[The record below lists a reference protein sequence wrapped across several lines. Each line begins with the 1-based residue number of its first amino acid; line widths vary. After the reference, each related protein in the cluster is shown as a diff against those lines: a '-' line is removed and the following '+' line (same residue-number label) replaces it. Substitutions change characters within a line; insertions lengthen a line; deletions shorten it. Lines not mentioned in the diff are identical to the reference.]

1 MLSSEQ
7 ISNFKSQLVKRQME
21 LFDQM
26 ESEGEYSRRNQ
37 ELSNYD
43 NHPADMG
50 TEMFDLERD
59 QALSQH
65 AEIELKEINEAL
77 SAIEEGTYGI
87 CRTCGN
93 DIPLERLEAVITA
106 DQCFTHANRAG
117 FVTYRPVEED
127 ILTPDLHQH
136 TNETQTGYDRE
147 DAWQDVGRYG
157 SSDTPSDLGG
167 NHDYDDYNEMY
178 INSDENIGIVDDAE
192 GLGRATFDGHR
203 DE

>member
-1 MLSSEQ
+1 MLTSEQ
-7 ISNFKSQLVKRQME
+7 LTHFKNQLVERQSE
-21 LFDQM
+21 LFTLM

-50 TEMFDLERD
+50 TEMYDLERE

-65 AEIELKEINEAL
+65 AEVELKEINEAM

-87 CRTCGN
+87 CRRCGT
-93 DIPLERLEAVITA
+93 DIPLERLEAIPTA
-106 DQCFTHANRAG
+106 DQCLEHANNAG
-117 FVTYRPVEED
+117 FVAYRPVEED
-127 ILTPDLHQH
+127 ILTMDIHEH

-147 DAWQDVGRYG
+147 DAWQDVGKYG

-167 NHDYDDYNEMY
+167 NQDHDDYDEMY
-178 INSDENIGIVDDAE
+178 INSDENIGIVDDTE
-192 GLGRATFDGHR
+192 GIGTATFDGHP
-203 DE
+203 EE

>member
-1 MLSSEQ
+1 MLSNEQ
-7 ISNFKSQLVKRQME
+7 VSKFKNQLVQRQME
-21 LFDQM
+21 LFSQM
-26 ESEGEYSRRNQ
+26 ESEGEYSRGNQ

-50 TEMFDLERD
+50 TEMFDQERN

-65 AEIELKEINEAL
+65 AEVELKDINEAL

-87 CRTCGN
+87 CRTCGV
-93 DIPLERLEAVITA
+93 DIPEERLEAIPTA
-106 DQCFTHANRAG
+106 DRCFEHANNAG
-117 FVTYRPVEED
+117 FVAYRPVEED
-127 ILTPDLHQH
+127 ILTPDFNQH

-147 DAWQDVGRYG
+147 DALQDVGRYG

-167 NHDYDDYNEMY
+167 DQDYSDYNEMY

-192 GLGRATFDGHR
+192 GIATADFGGHPT
-203 DE
+203 E

>member
-1 MLSSEQ
+1 MLSSDQ
-7 ISNFKSQLVKRQME
+7 VSFFKNQLVKRQME

-50 TEMFDLERD
+50 TELFDQHRD

-65 AEIELKEINEAL
+65 VEVELKEINEAL
-77 SAIEEGTYGI
+77 SSIEEGTYGI
-87 CRTCGN
+87 CRTCGI
-93 DIPLERLEAVITA
+93 DIPMERMQAIPTA
-106 DQCFTHANRAG
+106 DQCVLHAGRAG
-117 FVTYRPVEED
+117 FVAYRPVEED
-127 ILTPDLHQH
+127 VLTPDIHQH

-147 DAWQDVGRYG
+147 DALQEVGRYG

-167 NHDYDDYNEMY
+167 NHDYDNYDEMY
-178 INSDENIGIVDDAE
+178 INSDENIGIVDDTEGIGTAE
-192 GLGRATFDGHR
+192 FDGHPT
-203 DE
+203 E